1 MKHVSSLRKSLIL
14 FVFFILIITGF
25 ISFILL
31 YLILKN
37 YGSIGVAQIRR
48 VPILLI
54 IIATIV
60 AIAVGTLV
68 TIIISKTVLKP
79 LQQVINATKEIG
91 QSNFNYTIPET
102 NLINNKKTE
111 ITELISSFNVMTQ
124 QLASIE
130 LFKNDFINNFSHEFK
145 TPISSIIGF
154 AEELERDDITKEE
167 RKLYLS
173 IIISESKRLANLSSN
188 ILLLT
193 KLENQMIITNKKT
206 FSLDEQIRNTILMM
220 QDDWKSKNVNL
231 ELSLEAV
238 EYYGNP
244 ELIKQIWINLI
255 NNAIKFTDENGT
267 IKINLKTD
275 DTKII
280 VVIEDNGIGM
290 EPEIIKHIFDKFYQ
304 GDASRATKGKGL
316 GLSLVKKIVDL
327 SKGTIEVKSKIDQGT
342 TFTIYLDK

>member
-1 MKHVSSLRKSLIL
+1 
-14 FVFFILIITGF
+14 
-25 ISFILL
+25 
-31 YLILKN
+31 
-37 YGSIGVAQIRR
+37 
-48 VPILLI
+48 
-54 IIATIV
+54 
-60 AIAVGTLV
+60 
-68 TIIISKTVLKP
+68 
-79 LQQVINATKEIG
+79 
-91 QSNFNYTIPET
+91 
-102 NLINNKKTE
+102 
-111 ITELISSFNVMTQ
+111 MTQ

>member
-1 MKHVSSLRKSLIL
+1 
-14 FVFFILIITGF
+14 
-25 ISFILL
+25 
-31 YLILKN
+31 
-37 YGSIGVAQIRR
+37 
-48 VPILLI
+48 
-54 IIATIV
+54 
-60 AIAVGTLV
+60 
-68 TIIISKTVLKP
+68 
-79 LQQVINATKEIG
+79 
-91 QSNFNYTIPET
+91 
-102 NLINNKKTE
+102 
-111 ITELISSFNVMTQ
+111 MTQ

-327 SKGTIEVKSKIDQGT
+327 SKGMIEVKSKIDQGT

>member
-91 QSNFNYTIPET
+91 QGNFNYTIPET

-220 QDDWKSKNVNL
+220 QDDWKNKNVNL

-290 EPEIIKHIFDKFYQ
+290 EQEIIKHIFDKFYQ